1 MKGECDTRNGEVKM
15 NEYEKTCEVKKSEP
29 KFKPS
34 YNPEEDVDGKMKKF
48 TIQKHRE
55 YS

>member
-1 MKGECDTRNGEVKM
+1 LDEH
-15 NEYEKTCEVKKSEP
+15 EKTHEVKKPEP

-48 TIQKHRE
+48 TI
-55 YS
+55 